1 MAIKKDK
8 EFPEQN
14 VRLDPA
20 VAIHL
25 QNSAQAIAD
34 ARRIKETSLTA
45 AQRRKRAKDAARN
58 KVTYDLPEQIT
69 DRIEAIA
76 AQFGDK
82 GVPQN
87 QVVAFFLDFA
97 LRHYEENSIELDPYL
112 KPSIVPRFSF
122 FLDLPAKP
130 KQSRK

>member
-14 VRLDPA
+14 VSLDPA

-58 KVTYDLPEQIT
+58 KVTYDLPVQIT

-97 LRHYEENSIELDPYL
+97 LRHYEENRIELDPYL

-130 KQSRK
+130 KNSRK

>member
-69 DRIEAIA
+69 DR
-76 AQFGDK
+76 
-82 GVPQN
+82 N
-87 QVVAFFLDFA
+87 
-97 LRHYEENSIELDPYL
+97 
-112 KPSIVPRFSF
+112 
-122 FLDLPAKP
+122 
-130 KQSRK
+130 